1 MDVTRGAMWVRN
13 RTPYA
18 RYVYRGQFQ
27 RFAYALVIAFL
38 RARAN
43 DEIAEVVRRWL
54 ESDAGV
60 RWLTGH
66 PSLDFST
73 TITVG

>member
-1 MDVTRGAMWVRN
+1 MSRGAMWVRN
-13 RTPYA
+13 RAPYA
-18 RYVYRGQFQ
+18 RYVYRGHFQ
-27 RFAYALVIAFL
+27 RFAYALVIGFL

-43 DEIAEVVRRWL
+43 DEIAEVVARWL

-60 RWLTGH
+60 AFLTGH
-66 PSLDFST
+66 ATLDFST